1 MCTSVLPACKYMHQ
15 GGCLISVE
23 VRRGPRIPWN
33 RRYGWI
39 HVIIWGFESGTMVV
53 CKCEDSSLVF
63 ILSDFP
69 FFLFLTFIFHQ
80 PPPSSVRITTK
91 SCAVSRHHFIS
102 VQSRQI
108 INKDRHSSIWSYY
121 RSHSDSLL
129 SIYWV
134 NSSVNKTHYPPPI
147 FENLSKEILHF
158 PDGRIPQCELEACHT
173 RGRGKAQTDGEAQCD
188 CCGWCLLLLMF
199 PAYLYFLS
207 LLLPNF

>member
-1 MCTSVLPACKYMHQ
+1 MWRLFSSFYSIGLSILSLPNFYLSSTSSLICAHHHKVLRCLLAPFYLCSKQTDNQQ
-15 GGCLISVE
+15 GQTFFHLE
-23 VRRGPRIPWN
+23 LLPLTWN
-33 RRYGWI
+33 R
-39 HVIIWGFESGTMVV
+39 
-53 CKCEDSSLVF
+53 
-63 ILSDFP
+63 
-69 FFLFLTFIFHQ
+69 LT
-80 PPPSSVRITTK
+80 
-91 SCAVSRHHFIS
+91 A
-102 VQSRQI
+102 
-108 INKDRHSSIWSYY
+108 
-121 RSHSDSLL
+121 HSDSLL